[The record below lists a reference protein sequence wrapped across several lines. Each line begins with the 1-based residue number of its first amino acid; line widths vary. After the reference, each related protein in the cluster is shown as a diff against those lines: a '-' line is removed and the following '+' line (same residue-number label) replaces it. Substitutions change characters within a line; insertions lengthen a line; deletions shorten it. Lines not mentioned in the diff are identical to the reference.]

1 MRRSRK
7 PEGIA
12 IILFGFYLL
21 YSSLTARWA
30 ETPPIYELI
39 LSFYLPLAMG
49 SISIGFGFFLLL
61 TRR

>member
-1 MRRSRK
+1 M
-7 PEGIA
+7 
-12 IILFGFYLL
+12 

-39 LSFYLPLAMG
+39 LSFYFPLAMG
-49 SISIGFGFFLLL
+49 SISIGFGFFILL